1 MQTQDNRF
9 SLIVAAS
16 DAGDRL
22 DRYLFSK
29 LSDTSRSHAAK
40 LIACGAVLVNTER
53 KRPAYCIKAGDLIV
67 GVQSAETAP
76 MYPVLPEHIDLDII
90 YEDTDLI
97 VVNKPA
103 GLVVHPAP
111 GHYQGTL
118 VNALMHH
125 CPDLK
130 SDQMDLRPGIVH
142 RLDKDTSGLIVV
154 AKNRLA
160 LNGLSAQFKQRIV
173 KKSYLAV
180 VEGRIKSENGAI
192 ELPIGRHPVDRK
204 KMSVIAAKGRWA
216 LTEWSVLRRLK
227 DATLVQVQIK
237 TGRTHQIR
245 VHLAAIQHPVI
256 GDAVYGRR
264 RQRAGRQ
271 MLHAWQLSLVHPVD
285 NVPMHFTAAVPQDIQ
300 DLIRKTGRKED
311 VGEFIAPTSG
321 ES

>member
-1 MQTQDNRF
+1 MQTQHNSF

-22 DRYLFSK
+22 DRYLFSQ
-29 LSDTSRSHAAK
+29 LPDTSRSHAAK
-40 LIACGAVLVNTER
+40 LIACGAVLVNAER
-53 KRPAYCIKAGDLIV
+53 KRPAYCIKTGDQIV
-67 GVQSAETAP
+67 GAQSAETSPAH
-76 MYPVLPEHIDLDII
+76 PVLPENIDLNLI

-118 VNALMHH
+118 VNALLYH

-130 SDQMDLRPGIVH
+130 GDQIDFRPGIVH

-154 AKNRLA
+154 AKNRQA
-160 LNGLSAQFKQRIV
+160 LNGLYAQFKQRTV
-173 KKSYLAV
+173 KKKYLAV
-180 VEGRIKSENGAI
+180 IEGQIKAESGAI

-204 KMSVIAAKGRWA
+204 KMSVIASKGRWA
-216 LTEWSVLRRLK
+216 LTEWSVLRRCK
-227 DATLVQVQIK
+227 DATLVQAQIK

-245 VHLAAIQHPVI
+245 VHFSAIQHPLI

-271 MLHAWQLSLVHPVD
+271 MLHAWKLSFVHPVD
-285 NVPMHFTAAVPQDIQ
+285 EHPMHFIAPVPQDIQ
-300 DLIRKTGRKED
+300 DLMRIIGGQGWE
-311 VGEFIAPTSG
+311 
-321 ES
+321 ESIPPSPKGI